1 VKVLLDTNV
10 LVSGIF
16 FGGVPG
22 RILEAWRQGRIQ
34 LVLSAEI
41 LGEYQRVGHELAAR
55 YSGADIEALLGLL
68 AVHAEV
74 VAAPAL
80 AAPVSS
86 DADDDKFLACALA
99 AGNALIVSGDKHLLD
114 CSGWR
119 GIRVLR
125 PRRFADEFL
134 TPSLS

>member
-1 VKVLLDTNV
+1 VVLDTNV

-22 RILEAWRQGRIQ
+22 R
-34 LVLSAEI
+34 V
-41 LGEYQRVGHELAAR
+41 
-55 YSGADIEALLGLL
+55 ADIEALLGLL
-68 AVHAEV
+68 AVHAEL

-80 AAPVSS
+80 PAPVSS
-86 DADDDKFLACALA
+86 DADDDKFLVCALA
-99 AGNALIVSGDKHLLD
+99 SGNALIVSGDKHLLD

-125 PRRFADEFL
+125 PRRFADEFGAIL
-134 TPSLS
+134 RHAEVSVDEFTRAL